1 MMREKNSGIGPSGY
15 HQYYYSD
22 RDWQA
27 YSALLARVVNYSK
40 PGPILDLGA
49 GCGYFVEAA
58 GKWGFLSIGLEG
70 SIEAVDMAKKRVPD
84 IDIKLHKLSDEFPFK
99 VNSFQTVVLNQV
111 IEHLEPEIMRLAL
124 LEAYRVLRPSGM
136 LLITSP
142 SCYNK
147 AELRADPTHINLLSP
162 TQLHNIL
169 METGFEKVKSFD
181 APLPLLGRGRI
192 GFGMAN
198 AIFKLL
204 RTERI
209 SATAN
214 AMAFKPAVKC

>member
-1 MMREKNSGIGPSGY
+1 MIKEKNIGIGPSGY
-15 HQYYYSD
+15 HQLYYSS

-27 YSALLARVVNYSK
+27 YSGLLAKIVEHSQ
-40 PGPILDLGA
+40 PGSILDLGA

-58 GKWGFLSIGLEG
+58 VKWGISSVGLDG
-70 SIEAVDMAKKRVPD
+70 SIDAVEMARKRMPD
-84 IDIKLHKLSDEFPFK
+84 IDIRLHRLSDDLPFDAC
-99 VNSFQTVVLNQV
+99 SFHTVVLNQV
-111 IEHLEPEIMRLAL
+111 IEHLEPEVMQHAL
-124 LEAYRVLRPSGM
+124 HEVYRVLSPGGM

-147 AELRADPTHINLLSP
+147 AELKADPTHINLLSP
-162 TQLHNIL
+162 SQLCDILTESGYGNI
-169 METGFEKVKSFD
+169 KSFD

-192 GFGMAN
+192 GSGITM

-204 RTERI
+204 KIEQI

-214 AMAFKPAVKC
+214 AMAFKPDSK